1 MAGAGNCAGFFS
13 RHPGFQ
19 ASSPTHPLTYC
30 SYSHFTS
37 CAAPAQFLLA
47 EIFQNTY
54 LFKTFSIC
62 GFGIFGG
69 LMKLPSIRQLVDHS
83 SNTFSRF
90 PFALTSAVIGTGAWI
105 ILFDQ
110 SASESSVF
118 LENLAAVGLLG
129 ISVFTAITLLCEK
142 LRIPQRQTLLAN
154 VAGTG
159 ALIIYFLTLPQEIFN
174 SPYSHVIR
182 YILLGAGFHFLIAVG
197 PFFRKG
203 QINGF
208 WQFNKS
214 LFLRFLTAF
223 LYSSVLYCGLAAALL
238 AVDQLFDVNIDGD
251 TYGQLWV
258 FIAGIFNTWFFLSG
272 VPDNLDGLEAETAY
286 PKGLKVF
293 TQYILI
299 PLVFLYLVILYAYEI
314 KIIAEWNWPKG
325 WVGYLVLI
333 FSILGILSLL
343 LVHPIKD
350 RIENAWIRFT
360 SKYLYVALIPLVVLL
375 LLAIWRRIS
384 EYGLTERRY
393 FVVVLALWLGA
404 MIVYFLISKTK
415 SIKII
420 PATLCTIAFLIAFG
434 PWGAM
439 GLSEFNQIG
448 HLSEVLTR
456 TAILQNGK
464 IRKATG
470 EIAFEDQRRVSSI
483 VRYLDETHGLS
494 TLQDWFEVNLDT
506 VGTPADVYRS
516 TLRYGR
522 PQAVVSLMGL
532 QYVDEW
538 QTAVSTSVAY
548 QSTPDSL
555 IDIRGFSYA
564 IRDIPLSSWDTTRT
578 IAAPGVQGKLEFRPS
593 AMTVGLTISNGK
605 SAEFSFDLKPILS
618 ELEHEHGTLAYV
630 QNIPASRMSL
640 ELSNGAFRAKMAFR
654 SITATKQGDSYRGN
668 HIQGDLY
675 IGLENRR

>member
-1 MAGAGNCAGFFS
+1 
-13 RHPGFQ
+13 
-19 ASSPTHPLTYC
+19 
-30 SYSHFTS
+30 
-37 CAAPAQFLLA
+37 
-47 EIFQNTY
+47 
-54 LFKTFSIC
+54 
-62 GFGIFGG
+62 
-69 LMKLPSIRQLVDHS
+69 MKLPSIRQLVDHS

-105 ILFDQ
+105 ILFDRSVPDS
-110 SASESSVF
+110 SAF

-142 LRIPQRQTLLAN
+142 LRIPQTQTLVAN
-154 VAGTG
+154 LAGTG
-159 ALIIYFLTLPQEIFN
+159 ALIIYFLTLPQEIFD

-197 PFFRKG
+197 PFFRQG
-203 QINGF
+203 QINAF

-223 LYSSVLYCGLAAALL
+223 LYSSVLYCGLAAAVL

-258 FIAGIFNTWFFLSG
+258 FIIGIFNSWFFLSG
-272 VPDNLDGLEAETAY
+272 VPENLDGLDAETAY

-293 TQYILI
+293 TQYILL

-360 SKYLYVALIPLVVLL
+360 SKYLYVALVPLVILL

-404 MIVYFLISKTK
+404 MIVYFLFSSTK

-420 PATLCTIAFLIAFG
+420 PTTLCAIAFLSAFG

-439 GLSEFNQIG
+439 GLSELHQVG
-448 HLSEVLTR
+448 RLSDVLTR
-456 TAILQNGK
+456 TGILQNER
-464 IRKATG
+464 IQKAAG

-483 VRYLDETHGLS
+483 VRYLDEVHGLS
-494 TLQDWFEVNLDT
+494 ALQDWFDAVRLDT
-506 VGTPADVYRS
+506 VGTLVDVYQS
-516 TLRYGR
+516 TLRAGR
-522 PQAVVSLMGL
+522 PQAVVSMMGI

-538 QTAVSTSVAY
+538 QTVISTSVAY

-555 IDIRGFSYA
+555 IDIRGFSYT

-578 IAAPGVQGKLEFRPS
+578 VSAPGVRGRLVFHPS
-593 AMTVGLTISNGK
+593 EMTVALTLSGESN
-605 SAEFSFDLKPILS
+605 ADLSFDLKTILS
-618 ELEHEHGTLAYV
+618 QLQQEHGTVAYV
-630 QNIPASRMSL
+630 QNIPASNMSL
-640 ELSNGAFRAKMAFR
+640 EASSGTFRARFAFR
-654 SITATKQGDSYRGN
+654 SITATKQGDAYRGN

-675 IGLENRR
+675 IGGFENKR

>member
-1 MAGAGNCAGFFS
+1 
-13 RHPGFQ
+13 
-19 ASSPTHPLTYC
+19 
-30 SYSHFTS
+30 
-37 CAAPAQFLLA
+37 
-47 EIFQNTY
+47 
-54 LFKTFSIC
+54 
-62 GFGIFGG
+62 
-69 LMKLPSIRQLVDHS
+69 MKFPSIRQLFADFS
-83 SNTFSRF
+83 STFSRF

-105 ILFDQ
+105 ILIDL
-110 SASESSVF
+110 SAADTSAF

-142 LRIPQRQTLLAN
+142 LRVPQTQTIVAN
-154 VAGTG
+154 LVGTG

-197 PFFRKG
+197 PFFRQG
-203 QINGF
+203 QINAF

-223 LYSSVLYCGLAAALL
+223 LYSSVLYCGLAAAVL

-272 VPDNLDGLEAETAY
+272 VPDNLDGLDAEIAY
-286 PKGLKVF
+286 PKALKVF
-293 TQYILI
+293 TQYVLI

-314 KIIAEWNWPKG
+314 KIVAEWNWPKG

-360 SKYLYVALIPLVVLL
+360 SKYLYVALVPLVILL

-404 MIVYFLISKTK
+404 MIVYFLFSSTK

-420 PATLCTIAFLIAFG
+420 PATLCGIAFLSAFG

-439 GLSEFNQIG
+439 GLSELHQVG
-448 HLSEVLTR
+448 RLSEVLTR
-456 TAILQNGK
+456 TGILQNGG
-464 IRKATG
+464 IQKAAG
-470 EIAFEDQRRVSSI
+470 KIAFEDQRRVSSI
-483 VRYLDETHGLS
+483 VRYLDEVHGLS
-494 TLQDWFEVNLDT
+494 ALQDWFDDVRLDT
-506 VGTPADVYRS
+506 VGMPTDVYRS

-522 PQAVVSLMGL
+522 PQAVVGMMGI

-538 QTAVSTSVAY
+538 QTAVSTSVTY

-555 IDIRGFSYA
+555 IDIRGYSYM
-564 IRDIPLSSWDTTRT
+564 IRDIPLSPWDSTRT
-578 IAAPGVQGKLEFRPS
+578 VSAPGIRGRLVFHPS
-593 AMTVGLTISNGK
+593 EMTIGLTLSGETTEEL
-605 SAEFSFDLKPILS
+605 SYDLKTFIAQ
-618 ELEHEHGTLAYV
+618 LEREHGTIAYV
-630 QNIPASRMSL
+630 QNVPASSMSL
-640 ELSNGAFRAKMAFR
+640 ETSSGTFRARLAFR
-654 SITATKQGDSYRGN
+654 SIAATKLGNSYRGH

-675 IGLENRR
+675 IGLGGNKR

>member
-1 MAGAGNCAGFFS
+1 M
-13 RHPGFQ
+13 P
-19 ASSPTHPLTYC
+19 
-30 SYSHFTS
+30 
-37 CAAPAQFLLA
+37 
-47 EIFQNTY
+47 
-54 LFKTFSIC
+54 
-62 GFGIFGG
+62 
-69 LMKLPSIRQLVDHS
+69 LPSISQLVEHS
-83 SNTFSRF
+83 TKTFSRF

-105 ILFDQ
+105 ILIDLT
-110 SASESSVF
+110 ASDTSGF

-142 LRIPQRQTLLAN
+142 LRIPRGQSLLAN
-154 VAGTG
+154 LAGTA
-159 ALIIYFLTLPQEIFN
+159 ALFVYFLTLPDQVFN
-174 SPYSHVIR
+174 APSSHVIR
-182 YILLGAGFHFLIAVG
+182 YILLGAGVHFLIAVG
-197 PFFRKG
+197 PFFRQG
-203 QINGF
+203 QINAF

-223 LYSSVLYCGLAAALL
+223 LYSSVLYCGLVAAIL

-251 TYGQLWV
+251 LYGQLWV
-258 FIAGIFNTWFFLSG
+258 FMVGIFNSWFFLSG
-272 VPDNLDGLEAETAY
+272 VPEDLARLEAETAY
-286 PKGLKVF
+286 PKGLKIF
-293 TQYILI
+293 TQYVLI
-299 PLVFLYLVILYAYEI
+299 PLVFLYLIILYAYEI
-314 KIIAEWNWPKG
+314 KIIAEWSWPKG

-404 MIVYFLISKTK
+404 MIVYFLLSNIK

-420 PATLCTIAFLIAFG
+420 PSTLCGIAFLSAFG

-439 GLSEFNQIG
+439 GLSEYNQINR
-448 HLSEVLTR
+448 LTEVLAR
-456 TAILQNGK
+456 TGILQDGK
-464 IRKATG
+464 IRRADGK
-470 EIAFEDQRRVSSI
+470 IAFEDQRRVSSI
-483 VRYLDETHGLS
+483 VRYLDEAHGLS
-494 TLQDWFEVNLDT
+494 ALQDWFEVSLDT
-506 VGTPADVYRS
+506 LGTTIGDYR
-516 TLRYGR
+516 TGIMYGR
-522 PQAVVSLMGL
+522 PAAVVRLMGI
-532 QYVDEW
+532 QYIDEW

-555 IDIRGFSYA
+555 IDIRGFSYM

-578 IAAPGVQGKLEFRPS
+578 ISAPGIRGRLVFRHS
-593 AMTVGLTISNGK
+593 AMTVGLTISNGE

-618 ELEHEHGTLAYV
+618 ELEREHGTLAYV
-630 QNIPASRMSL
+630 QNISTSRMTL
-640 ELSNGAFRAKMAFR
+640 ELSSGAFRAKMTFR
-654 SITATKQGDSYRGN
+654 SITATKQGDSFRGN